1 MHQAHLYATSH
12 GMLTQHITEIGLMD
26 AAANQNV
33 LAKVTTDGLQVCSN
47 KRTILSLAGAL

>member
-1 MHQAHLYATSH
+1 
-12 GMLTQHITEIGLMD
+12 MLTQHITEIGLMD